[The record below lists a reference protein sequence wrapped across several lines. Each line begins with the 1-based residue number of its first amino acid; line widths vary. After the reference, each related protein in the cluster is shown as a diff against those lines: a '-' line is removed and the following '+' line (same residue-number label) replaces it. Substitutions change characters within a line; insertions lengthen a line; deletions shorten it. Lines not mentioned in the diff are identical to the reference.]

1 MSASVFGDG
10 GSYYA
15 DIPVR
20 IRFRD
25 EVCGGKPLGLD
36 VYANHVRRKTG
47 ITDEM
52 ELRRLVL
59 GDLEASGIFDEGID
73 VQEYLAQLSEGEMY
87 ELYEQAAK
95 KFANNAVTGF
105 FKDEQGRPFI
115 ENYQIKA
122 ALKEAFNINYP
133 YQKEKGKP
141 DGKFGPTGKSPKEYA
156 IERIAINPRR
166 IILGDSVD
174 GIKTV
179 TGSVSGGKTG
189 KRQVV
194 SRYEYVEHAVVDFT
208 IRVPKDPKIGGEFT
222 PERWERI
229 WTWAQD
235 HGLGASRSSGS
246 GAFDVIRFGEMT
258 LEDEEDNRHLEA
270 V

>member
-10 GSYYA
+10 ASYYA

-36 VYANHVRRKTG
+36 VYTSHVRRKTG

-95 KFANNAVTGF
+95 KFANDAVTGF
-105 FKDEQGRPFI
+105 FKDEEGRPFI

-122 ALKEAFNINYP
+122 AIKEAFNINYP
-133 YQKEKGKP
+133 YQKGKP
-141 DGKFGPTGKSPKEYA
+141 GGKFGVTGKTPRDYVV
-156 IERIAINPRR
+156 ERIAINPRR
-166 IILGDSVD
+166 LILGDSVS
-174 GIKTV
+174 GVKTV
-179 TGSVSGGKTG
+179 TGSVSGPTG

-194 SRYEYVEHAVVDFT
+194 SRYEYVEHAELDFT
-208 IRVPKDPKIGGEFT
+208 IRVPKDPAIGGELT
-222 PERWERI
+222 AERWERI
-229 WTWAQD
+229 WTWCQD

-246 GAFDVIRFGEMT
+246 GAFDVIRFGDMVVAG
-258 LEDEEDNRHLEA
+258 EEDSRHLEA

>member
-10 GSYYA
+10 GNYYH
-15 DIPVR
+15 DIPVA

-36 VYANHVRRKTG
+36 VYASHVRRKTG

-73 VQEYLAQLSEGEMY
+73 VQEYLASLSEGEMY
-87 ELYEQAAK
+87 EVYEEAAK
-95 KFANNAVTGF
+95 KFANDAITGF
-105 FKDEQGRPFI
+105 FKDSEGRPYI
-115 ENYQIKA
+115 ENYQVKA
-122 ALKEAFNINYP
+122 AIKEAVSINYP
-133 YQKEKGKP
+133 YQKGKP
-141 DGKFGPTGKSPKEYA
+141 KGAWGATKKSPKDYA

-166 IILGDSVD
+166 LILADNVD
-174 GIKTV
+174 GVKTV
-179 TGSVSGGKTG
+179 TGQVSGPTG

-194 SRYEYVEHAVVDFT
+194 SRYEYVENAEIDFT
-208 IRVPKDPKIGGEFT
+208 IRVPKDPAIGGEFDAGV
-222 PERWERI
+222 WENL
-229 WTWAQD
+229 WTWCQD
-235 HGLGASRSSGS
+235 HGLGAARSSGS
-246 GAFDVIRFGEMT
+246 GAFDVIRFGEMVVA
-258 LEDEEDNRHLEA
+258 DEASERRLEA